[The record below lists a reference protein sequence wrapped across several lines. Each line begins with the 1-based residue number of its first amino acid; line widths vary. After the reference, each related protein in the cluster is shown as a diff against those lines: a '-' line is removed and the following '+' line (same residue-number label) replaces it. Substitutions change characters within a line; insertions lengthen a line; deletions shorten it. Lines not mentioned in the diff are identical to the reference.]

1 MTWQKYCSDFIHN
14 YLHLHAA
21 PDSLEHRVLL
31 LTLTKTLTNFNE
43 MKPVAAHCYL
53 HIFLLDLAKV
63 VASLKSISQL
73 QVLELNQQLLYQKD
87 AENSLFTALQAS
99 KATLDGTSIS
109 NFIRSISHFLIN
121 LLFKILI
128 NYITC
133 EDNRLALLKNWFIA
147 YRDVVSSMFLLSLS

>member
-1 MTWQKYCSDFIHN
+1 MMWEKYCSDFIHY

-31 LTLTKTLTNFNE
+31 LTLTKTLTNFSE
-43 MKPVAAHCYL
+43 MKPVAVHCYL

-73 QVLELNQQLLYQKD
+73 QVLKSNHKLLYQKD

-99 KATLDGTSIS
+99 KSTLDGSSIS
-109 NFIRSISHFLIN
+109 NFIRSISKFLID
-121 LLFKILI
+121 LLFKVLI
-128 NYITC
+128 NNIKC
-133 EDNRLALLKNWFIA
+133 KDNRLASLKNWFIA
-147 YRDVVSSMFLLSLS
+147 YRDMVS